1 MILFGGWLRSGG
13 QKLGTVTVT
22 ISPALADLP
31 PHLGMVRTKDGPM
44 VYFKHDQYIGRS
56 LETYGEYSRLEADL
70 LVRMISP
77 GDVVVEAGA
86 NIGAHTIPLAHRL
99 GPLGR
104 LYAFEP
110 QRVVNQ
116 LLCANVMLNG
126 LLNVWVYRAGMGA
139 TAGSIGVAELDFQS
153 SNNFGGVGL
162 GDGFGREPVPIV
174 TLDGLALDRL
184 RLLKIDVEGMEEHV
198 LQGGQETIARHRP
211 ILYVENDR
219 DDRSA
224 SLIRRIL
231 SLDYR
236 LWWHL
241 PMHYNPDNFRGVGE
255 DIFPG
260 VASLNMIGV
269 PREQPVDDSGFR
281 AILDDTSD
289 WRDCWPS

>member
-1 MILFGGWLRSGG
+1 M
-13 QKLGTVTVT
+13 VTVT
-22 ISPALADLP
+22 ISSVPAELP
-31 PHLGMVRTKDGPM
+31 PHLGSVHTKDGPM

-56 LETYGEYSRLEADL
+56 LETYGEYSQLEADL
-70 LVRMISP
+70 LARMISP

-110 QRVVNQ
+110 QRVVSQ
-116 LLCANVMLNG
+116 LLCTNVMLNG

-139 TAGSIGVAELDFQS
+139 TTGSLGVPEVDFNS
-153 SNNFGGVGL
+153 SNNFGGIGL
-162 GDGFGREPVPIV
+162 GDGFGPELVPIV
-174 TLDGLALDRL
+174 TLDSLALDRL
-184 RLLKIDVEGMEEHV
+184 RLLKIDVEGMEENV
-198 LQGGQETIARHRP
+198 LEGGHETITRLRP

-219 DDRSA
+219 EDRSA

-231 SLDYR
+231 GFDYR

-260 VASLNMIGV
+260 VLSLNMIGV
-269 PREQPVDDSGFR
+269 PREQPVDDTGFR
-281 AILDDTSD
+281 PILDETAD
-289 WRDCWPS
+289 WRE